1 MQRRIIRRCLLA
13 IFILAMISAPVFA
26 VRYVDVASV
35 TNVPLISVSSVED
48 FEAVIDGYQVPIVY
62 RVTQR
67 KEMGRNYYEETVY
80 VTTLFT
86 AVNGTYFSFSID
98 SYKTVDEYKKGQASG
113 FKDGKDFY
121 AAKKL
126 GIDEADFYY
135 RYSRSGYHA
144 VEDFQDAS
152 KKGFATSSDY
162 YAAKNRGY
170 SSYAEYKEY
179 LEYTNSGFK
188 TKDEWEKSKKAGFTQ
203 ASVFYKAAE
212 AGFTTNSEY
221 EAAGKVGL
229 QDSKKS
235 YDFYMSVTNAIDRI
249 AEKDKLEKK
258 DAFVLFLL
266 QNLPKGEMSLG
277 ILSKTLSGMIY
288 DEPKNVIGALQDFI
302 FPPSSNS
309 RRSGIYDLI
318 STGKLQS
325 FFSSVNIK
333 QIGSYNSKTEIFK
346 KTTDAVKDS
355 PFSQKVTSKLLPSAK
370 LSFFYYE
377 IQEGDMIS
385 NIAERFGVTYDTLV
399 SVNNIKASRLIQPGQ
414 VLRIPSQNLEAIVEA
429 AAGTGV
435 YWTKYGAGFH
445 LYEDCGGL
453 DRSETLMTGTV
464 DEAMSAEKGNICSLC
479 EIRHEIELE
488 KGAEALPA
496 AVHAYAPKI
505 SLPIHAEYLPQR
517 KGLDWYTS
525 LDQIRTQTS
534 DPISSSV
541 SVQIA
546 LGYKKDDKQASS
558 EITARRI
565 EIIDYLCRYFSS
577 KTFDELRSEREE
589 EIKIEILDGIND
601 NILSNSKICSVIFTA
616 KDVVSQ

>member
-1 MQRRIIRRCLLA
+1 MLTVLSVP
-13 IFILAMISAPVFA
+13 LFA

-35 TNVPLISVSSVED
+35 TNVPLISVSSVEY

-67 KEMGRNYYEETVY
+67 KEMGRNYYGETVY

-121 AAKKL
+121 ASKKL

-249 AEKDKLEKK
+249 VEKDKLEKK

-370 LSFFYYE
+370 LSFFDYE

-399 SVNNIKASRLIQPGQ
+399 SVNNIKESRLIQPGQ

-435 YWTKYGAGFH
+435 YWTERGNKYH
-445 LYEDCGGL
+445 LYEDCQAL
-453 DRSETLMTGTV
+453 ARYETFITGSAQ
-464 DEAMSAEKGNICSLC
+464 EAIDAGKRTCCELC
-479 EIRHEIELE
+479 EMHYKFEI
-488 KGAEALPA
+488 
-496 AVHAYAPKI
+496 
-505 SLPIHAEYLPQR
+505 
-517 KGLDWYTS
+517 
-525 LDQIRTQTS
+525 
-534 DPISSSV
+534 
-541 SVQIA
+541 
-546 LGYKKDDKQASS
+546 ASENKVLNLS
-558 EITARRI
+558 I
-565 EIIDYLCRYFSS
+565 E
-577 KTFDELRSEREE
+577 E
-589 EIKIEILDGIND
+589 
-601 NILSNSKICSVIFTA
+601 
-616 KDVVSQ
+616 